1 MFWKIALGLGV
12 LGMVIGIILLIVFVK
27 MFYGAGFQSN
37 DEDLAFG
44 GLLIGIILLVFSFL
58 LAALSTIFVLR
69 NSKKEWD
76 AKNPKP

>member
-12 LGMVIGIILLIVFVK
+12 FGLILAVILIIVFVK

-44 GLLIGIILLVFSFL
+44 GLLIGIILLIFSFL
-58 LAALSTIFVLR
+58 LAAVSLIFVLR
-69 NSKKEWD
+69 SSKKEWD
-76 AKNPKP
+76 AKNPK

>member
-1 MFWKIALGLGV
+1 MFWKIAFGLGV
-12 LGMVIGIILLIVFVK
+12 FGIIVGIILLIVFGK

-44 GLLIGIILLVFSFL
+44 GLLIGVILLIFSFL
-58 LAALSTIFVLR
+58 LAAVSGIFVLR

-76 AKNPKP
+76 AKNVK

>member
-12 LGMVIGIILLIVFVK
+12 FGIIVGIILLIIFGK

-44 GLLIGIILLVFSFL
+44 GLLIGVIILIFSFL
-58 LAALSTIFVLR
+58 LAAVSTIFVLR

-76 AKNPKP
+76 AKNPK

>member
-12 LGMVIGIILLIVFVK
+12 FGIIVGIILLIIFGK

-44 GLLIGIILLVFSFL
+44 GILVGIILLIFSFL
-58 LAALSTIFVLR
+58 LALVSGIFVLR

-76 AKNPKP
+76 AKNPK

>member
-12 LGMVIGIILLIVFVK
+12 LGLVLGLILIIVFVR

-44 GLLIGIILLVFSFL
+44 GLLLGIILLVVSFL
-58 LAALSTIFVLR
+58 VAAVSTIFVLR
-69 NSKKEWD
+69 SSKKEWD
-76 AKNPKP
+76 AKNLK

>member
-12 LGMVIGIILLIVFVK
+12 FGLVISVILIIVFAR

-44 GLLIGIILLVFSFL
+44 GFFIGILLLVFSFL
-58 LAALSTIFVLR
+58 LAAVSLIFVLR

-76 AKNPKP
+76 AKNAK

>member
-12 LGMVIGIILLIVFVK
+12 FGIIIGIILLIVFGK

-44 GLLIGIILLVFSFL
+44 GILIGIILLVFSFL
-58 LAALSTIFVLR
+58 LAAVSTIFVLR

-76 AKNPKP
+76 AKNPK

>member
-12 LGMVIGIILLIVFVK
+12 FGLVISVILIIVFAK

-44 GLLIGIILLVFSFL
+44 GFFIGILLLVFSFL
-58 LAALSTIFVLR
+58 LAAVSLIFVLR

-76 AKNPKP
+76 AKNTK

>member
-1 MFWKIALGLGV
+1 MFWKILLGLGI
-12 LGMVIGIILLIVFVK
+12 LGLVISVCMVIIFVK

-44 GLLIGIILLVFSFL
+44 GLLVGVILLIISFL
-58 LAALSTIFVLR
+58 VTIVSVIFVMR

-76 AKNPKP
+76 AKNLK